1 MNLGLVSIQ
10 RDRNPWIVEWL
21 AFHLLVG
28 FDRFFIYAHKTRDGM
43 TDTLLKL
50 ARHYPIVVHA
60 IEMDAQPQLAAYR
73 HAWQSYGHQL
83 DWLAFLDGDEFLL
96 PMAHET
102 VPQALAAWNDKPVS
116 ALAAYWCCYGG
127 NALVVER
134 QGLVMQNF
142 ARHRLPDFLPNRH
155 VKSIV
160 RGGEAVDI
168 TGSHVFHTPQGTV
181 DELGRPITGG
191 FMRELEPSWQTLRIN
206 HYAVQSWQFFKR
218 TKQHMGAADADP
230 ALVRPDGWYHQYDR
244 NEIDDGTSHQWLLR
258 LKLKVAELERALT
271 A

>member
-28 FDRFFIYAHKTRDGM
+28 FDRFYLYAHKTRDGM

-102 VPQALAAWNDKPVS
+102 VPQVLAAWNDKPVS

-127 NALVVER
+127 NAHVEEP
-134 QGLVMQNF
+134 QGLVMQNYP
-142 ARHRLPDFLPNRH
+142 RHSRPDFLPNRH

-244 NEIDDGTSHQWLLR
+244 NEVDDGTSHQWLLR
-258 LKLKVAELERALT
+258 LKLKVAELERAL
-271 A
+271 AA